1 MSKFNNLVYD
11 DLQVSVS
18 AARIP
23 TANAPTWVDW
33 DFGIAGGV
41 EFPVLAWDVGDLFYF
56 YIQTTHSTKL
66 STIIDHHMHFSIADD
81 IFFVDGVSFR
91 FQLDVVGA
99 PINSAWAA
107 LASSPFTATYT
118 IGTLSANKHLYLDL
132 ADLDAINTTVSTLYI
147 CKLSRTAVASGPEYG
162 GNVYMVFTD
171 SHTRRDSN
179 GSIAEASK

>member
-1 MSKFNNLVYD
+1 MSKLNNLVYD
-11 DLQVSVS
+11 DLQVAISS
-18 AARIP
+18 ARIP

-33 DFGIAGGV
+33 DFGISGGV

-56 YIQTTHSTKL
+56 YLQSTHSTKL
-66 STIIDHHMHFSIADD
+66 STVIDQHMHFAIADD
-81 IFFVDGVSFR
+81 VFFIDGVSFR

-99 PINSAWAA
+99 PINGTWAA

-132 ADLDAINTTVSTLYI
+132 GDLDAINTGVSTLYV
-147 CKLSRTAVASGPEYG
+147 CKLSRIAVSSGVEYG
-162 GNVYMVFTD
+162 GSVYTVFVD
-171 SHTRRDSN
+171 AHTLRDSN